1 MFNLSH
7 IFIILN
13 PSAPNSETNKLS
25 TFEKDIVEGL
35 EATQKKLSSKYF
47 YDTEGSKLFQAI
59 MNLPEYYLTRSEFEI
74 FESYKENLYKQFSK
88 DTKTFNLVEFGAG
101 DGLKTQVLLSYF
113 VEKTMPFTYL
123 PIDISAEALNQLKG
137 RFNKTIPSLNFEGI
151 EGEYFEALAQLKTKN
166 NSSKVENTRNIVL
179 FLGSNIGNFG
189 NEQSLTFLKQLAQN
203 LNQDDYLLLGFDL
216 KKHPQIIKMA
226 YNDASGVTKAFNLN
240 LLKRINRELE
250 GNFNIEKFDFY
261 STYIPETGEVRSYI
275 VSAAKQKVVLK
286 KLNKTI
292 QFEWG
297 ETIHTEISRK
307 YSAIQMQEIAIEAG
321 FEFVESYTDC
331 KGYFMD
337 MLLRVK

>member
-1 MFNLSH
+1 MTSS
-7 IFIILN
+7 ILN
-13 PSAPNSETNKLS
+13 FTLPNQLS
-25 TFEKDIVEGL
+25 TFEKDILEGL
-35 EATQKKLSSKYF
+35 ETTPKKLSSKYF
-47 YDTEGSKLFQAI
+47 YDDEGSKLFQVI
-59 MNLPEYYLTRSEFEI
+59 MNLPEYYLTRSEYEV
-74 FESYKENLYKQFSK
+74 FESYKKNLYKQFSK
-88 DTKTFNLVEFGAG
+88 DIKSFNLVELGAG

-113 VEKTMPFTYL
+113 VEKTIPFTYL
-123 PIDISAEALNQLKG
+123 PIDISAEALHQLKK

-151 EGEYFEALAQLKTKN
+151 EGEYFDALAQLKNKTHSLEK
-166 NSSKVENTRNIVL
+166 ENTRNIVL

-189 NEQSLTFLKQLAQN
+189 NEQSLSFLTRLAQN

-226 YNDASGVTKAFNLN
+226 YDDASGVTKAFNLN

-275 VSAAKQKVVLK
+275 VSATKQEVTLK

-297 ETIHTEISRK
+297 ESIHTEISRK
-307 YSAIQMQEIAIEAG
+307 YSANQMKEIATEAG
-321 FEFVESYTDC
+321 FDFIESYTDC

-337 MLLRVK
+337 MLLKVK

>member
-1 MFNLSH
+1 MTSPTL
-7 IFIILN
+7 
-13 PSAPNSETNKLS
+13 NSELTNQLS
-25 TFEKDIVEGL
+25 PFEKDILEGL
-35 EATQKKLSSKYF
+35 EASPKKLSSKYF
-47 YDTEGSKLFQAI
+47 YDDEGSKIFQAI
-59 MNLPEYYLTRSEFEI
+59 MNLPEYYLTRSEYEI
-74 FESYKENLYKQFSK
+74 FESYKENLYNQFSK
-88 DTKTFNLVEFGAG
+88 DTKTFNLIELGAG
-101 DGLKTQVLLSYF
+101 DGLKTQVLLSHF

-123 PIDISAEALNQLKG
+123 PIDISAEALHQLKI

-151 EGEYFEALAQLKTKN
+151 EGEYFEALAQLKNKKH
-166 NSSKVENTRNIVL
+166 SFKEEDTRDIVL

-189 NEQSLTFLKQLAQN
+189 NEQSLNFLKQLANN
-203 LNQDDYLLLGFDL
+203 LTTDDYLLLGFDL
-216 KKHPQIIKMA
+216 QKHPQVIKMA
-226 YNDASGVTKAFNLN
+226 YDDATGITKAFNLN
-240 LLKRINRELE
+240 LLKRINKELNA
-250 GNFNIEKFDFY
+250 NFNIEKFDFY

-275 VSAAKQKVVLK
+275 VSAAKQEVILK

-307 YSAIQMQEIAIEAG
+307 YSASQMKEIATEAG

>member
-1 MFNLSH
+1 LTSS
-7 IFIILN
+7 ILN
-13 PSAPNSETNKLS
+13 FTLPNQLS
-25 TFEKDIVEGL
+25 TFEKDILEGL
-35 EATQKKLSSKYF
+35 ETTPKKLSSKYF
-47 YDTEGSKLFQAI
+47 YDDEGSKLFQVI
-59 MNLPEYYLTRSEFEI
+59 MNLPEYYLTRSEYEV
-74 FESYKENLYKQFSK
+74 FESYKKNLYKQFSK
-88 DTKTFNLVEFGAG
+88 DIKSFNLVELGAG

-113 VEKTMPFTYL
+113 VEKTIPFTYL
-123 PIDISAEALNQLKG
+123 PIDISAEALHQLKK

-151 EGEYFEALAQLKTKN
+151 EGEYFDALAQLKNKTHSLEK
-166 NSSKVENTRNIVL
+166 ENTRNIVL

-189 NEQSLTFLKQLAQN
+189 NEQSLSFLTRLAQN

-226 YNDASGVTKAFNLN
+226 YDDASGVTKAFNLN

-275 VSAAKQKVVLK
+275 VSATKQEVTLK

-297 ETIHTEISRK
+297 ESIHTEISRK
-307 YSAIQMQEIAIEAG
+307 YSANQMKEIATEAG
-321 FEFVESYTDC
+321 FDFIESYTDC

-337 MLLRVK
+337 MLLKVK

>member
-1 MFNLSH
+1 MTSSTL
-7 IFIILN
+7 
-13 PSAPNSETNKLS
+13 NSESTNQFS
-25 TFEKDIVEGL
+25 TFEKDILEGL

-47 YDTEGSKLFQAI
+47 YDEDGSKIFQII
-59 MNLPEYYLTRSEFEI
+59 MNLPEYYLTRCEYEI
-74 FESYKENLYKQFSK
+74 FESYKENLYEQFSK
-88 DTKTFNLVEFGAG
+88 GTQTFNLIELGAG
-101 DGLKTQVLLSYF
+101 DGLKTQVLLSNF
-113 VEKTMPFTYL
+113 VNQNTPFSYL
-123 PIDISAEALNQLKG
+123 PIDISGEALHQLKV
-137 RFNKTIPSLNFEGI
+137 RFNKTIPSLNFEGL

-166 NSSKVENTRNIVL
+166 NLSEKKNTRNIVL

-189 NEQSLTFLKQLAQN
+189 DQQSLNFLTKLAQN

-216 KKHPQIIKMA
+216 KKHPKIIKMA
-226 YNDASGVTKAFNLN
+226 YNDANGITKAFNLN
-240 LLKRINRELE
+240 LLKRINRELD

-261 STYIPETGEVRSYI
+261 STYVPETGEVRSYI
-275 VSAAKQKVVLK
+275 VSEAKQEVSLK

-292 QFEWG
+292 KFEWG

-307 YSAIQMQEIAIEAG
+307 YSANQMKEITKEAG

>member
-1 MFNLSH
+1 MISSTSH
-7 IFIILN
+7 
-13 PSAPNSETNKLS
+13 SDTVNKFS
-25 TFEKDIVEGL
+25 TFDKDILEGL
-35 EATQKKLSSKYF
+35 EMSPKTLSSKYF
-47 YDTEGSKLFQAI
+47 YDEQGSKIFQAI
-59 MNLPEYYLTRSEFEI
+59 MNLPEYYLTRSEYEI
-74 FESYKENLYKQFSK
+74 FEFYKEDLYNQFSK
-88 DTKTFNLVEFGAG
+88 NTKTFNLIELGAG

-113 VEKTMPFTYL
+113 VNQTLPFTYL
-123 PIDISAEALNQLKG
+123 PIDISAEALHQLKE

-151 EGEYFEALAQLKTKN
+151 KGEYFEALAQLKNKTN
-166 NSSKVENTRNIVL
+166 FSKEESTTRNIVL

-189 NEQSLTFLKQLAQN
+189 SEQSLNFLTQLAQN

-216 KKHPQIIKMA
+216 KKHPQIIQMA
-226 YNDASGVTKAFNLN
+226 YNDANGITKEFNLN
-240 LLKRINRELE
+240 LLKRINREIE
-250 GNFNIEKFDFY
+250 ANFNIEKFDFY

-275 VSAAKQKVVLK
+275 VSNAKQKVFLK

-292 QFEWG
+292 HFEWG

-307 YSAIQMQEIAIEAG
+307 YSAIQMKEIIAQAG